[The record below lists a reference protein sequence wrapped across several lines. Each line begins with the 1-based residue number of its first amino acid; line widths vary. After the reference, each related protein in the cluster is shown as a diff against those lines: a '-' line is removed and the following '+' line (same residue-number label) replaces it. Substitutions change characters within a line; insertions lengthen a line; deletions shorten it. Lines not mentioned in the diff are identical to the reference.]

1 MKRLNLLN
9 LDLNLLVAL
18 DALVEEEN
26 VSRAASRIGVTQPAM
41 SRTLRQLRE
50 LFGDELLRRTS
61 SGMKPTPRALTLAQ
75 AVRPNLENIA
85 AAIGQRLS
93 FDPATASRRFV
104 LALPDIATRLAL
116 PQVVKQISA
125 QAPGIELAIVT
136 TVNRDALHKLETGQ
150 AELAMGVYDHV
161 PRTLRAYNRRT
172 LREVCVADPANPLL
186 RNGVLDLETFLD
198 LPHVAVSMAEN
209 EGTPLDTT
217 LETLGL
223 RRKIVITTP
232 YYSCVPALIHGT
244 RNLAVVVEDL
254 LDLLPEGDTLA
265 RFPIPVTVDPVM
277 SKIVWHARSDED
289 LGHTWLRNLFIA
301 SSRVSDQLENLK

>member
-9 LDLNLLVAL
+9 IDLNLLVAL
-18 DALVEEEN
+18 NALVEEEN

-61 SGMKPTPRALTLAQ
+61 TGMKPTPRAITLVQ
-75 AVRPNLENIA
+75 AIRPNLENIA
-85 AAIGQRLS
+85 ATIGHRLS

-125 QAPGIELAIVT
+125 QAPGIELSIVT

-150 AELAMGVYDHV
+150 AELAMGVYDHI
-161 PRTLRAYNRRT
+161 PRTLRAFNRRA

-232 YYSCVPALIHGT
+232 YYSCVPALVQGT

-254 LDLLPEGDTLA
+254 LDLLPEGMKLA
-265 RFPIPVTVDPVM
+265 RFPIPVTVDAVM

-301 SSRVSDQLENLK
+301 APRVGDHVTLL